1 MKIVF
6 AHLLNDYS
14 GSPLILS
21 SIIKAAKEKGYEVDL
36 FTCGGGDGFLSNL
49 GVHYYHFPYR
59 FFVNKYVRLV
69 VFMSSQM
76 ILFSKM
82 FWHYRN
88 EKDVVFYVNTLLPFG
103 AGLAGNL
110 LEKKV
115 VYHIHETSMKP
126 PIFKKLLKFF
136 ANKNAD
142 TAIYVSNNLMEMEAL
157 PDVKGKVVYN
167 GLSKDFIAKAKVS
180 ESKSKSSLSRNLGE
194 NKNGLPQNF
203 GENEN
208 NDRFRILMLC
218 SLKDYKGVPEFVEL
232 AKRLPNY
239 EFELVVNASENEIK
253 NYFGTVPNYKNLTIF
268 PVQSNVH
275 PFYQRADLVLN
286 LSHPETWVETFGM
299 TILEAMYYGIP
310 CIVPPVGGP
319 VELID
324 NGVQGFLIDQRNL
337 DIIIEKINLLATDKI
352 LYQSFSEAALKK
364 AKTFSLENM
373 IKGCLVAIEE

>member
-21 SIIKAAKEKGYEVDL
+21 SIIKAAKEKGYEIDL
-36 FTCGGGDGFLSNL
+36 FTSGNHEGFLSNL
-49 GVHYYHFPYR
+49 GVNYYHFPYR

-76 ILFSKM
+76 ILFLKM
-82 FWHYRN
+82 FWRYRN
-88 EKDVVFYVNTLLPFG
+88 QKDVVFYVNTLLPLG
-103 AGLAGNL
+103 AGLAGKIL
-110 LEKKV
+110 GKRV

-126 PIFKKLLKFF
+126 PIFKKLLKTF
-136 ANKNAD
+136 ANKTAD
-142 TAIYVSNNLMEMEAL
+142 TAIYVSNNLMELEAL
-157 PDVKGKVVYN
+157 PDVEGKVVYN
-167 GLSKDFIAKAKVS
+167 GLSKDFIAKAKI
-180 ESKSKSSLSRNLGE
+180 
-194 NKNGLPQNF
+194 NKNK
-203 GENEN
+203 N
-208 NDRFRILMLC
+208 NDVFRILMLC
-218 SLKDYKGVPEFVEL
+218 SLKDYKGVPEFIEL

-239 EFELVVNASENEIK
+239 EFELVVNATDNEIQ
-253 NYFGTVPNYKNLTIF
+253 NYFGTPPNYKNLTIF
-268 PVQSNVH
+268 SVQSNVH

-324 NGVQGFLIDQRNL
+324 NGVQGFLIDQRHL
-337 DIIIEKINLLATDKI
+337 DIVIEKINLIATDKA
-352 LYQSFSEAALKK
+352 LYQSFSDAAQRK
-364 AKTFSLENM
+364 AKTFSVENM
-373 IKGCLVAIEE
+373 IEKSLATLK

>member
-36 FTCGGGDGFLSNL
+36 FTSGNNEGFLSNL
-49 GVHYYHFPYR
+49 GVNYYHFPYR
-59 FFVNKYVRLV
+59 FFVNKYIRLA
-69 VFMSSQM
+69 VFMSSQL

-82 FWHYRN
+82 FWRYRN
-88 EKDVVFYVNTLLPFG
+88 QKEVVFYVNTLLPFG
-103 AGLAGNL
+103 AGLAGKL
-110 LEKKV
+110 LGKRV

-126 PIFKKLLKFF
+126 PIFKKLLKTF
-136 ANKNAD
+136 ANKTAS
-142 TAIYVSNNLMEMEAL
+142 TAIYVSHNLMEMEAL
-157 PDVKGKVVYN
+157 PNVAGKVVYN
-167 GLSKDFIAKAKVS
+167 GLSKDFLAKAQTGK
-180 ESKSKSSLSRNLGE
+180 
-194 NKNGLPQNF
+194 NKTDT
-203 GENEN
+203 E
-208 NDRFRILMLC
+208 FRVLMLC

-232 AKRLPNY
+232 AKRLTDY
-239 EFELVVNASENEIK
+239 QFELVVNASENEIK
-253 NYFGTVPNYKNLTIF
+253 NYFETVPNLKNLTIF

-319 VELID
+319 VELIE
-324 NGVQGFLIDQRNL
+324 NGKEGFLIDQRNL
-337 DIIIEKINLLATDKI
+337 DTVAEKITLIATDKV
-352 LYQSFSEAALKK
+352 LYQQLANAAVIK
-364 AKTFSLENM
+364 ANDFSLENM
-373 IKGCLVAIEE
+373 VEGCLGLI

>member
-36 FTCGGGDGFLSNL
+36 FTSGNNEGFLSNL
-49 GVHYYHFPYR
+49 DVNYYHFPYR
-59 FFVNKYVRLV
+59 FFVNKYIRLV

-82 FWHYRN
+82 LWRYRN
-88 EKDVVFYVNTLLPFG
+88 QKDVVFYVNTLLPFG
-103 AGLAGNL
+103 AGLAGKIL
-110 LEKKV
+110 GKRV

-126 PIFKKLLKFF
+126 PIFKKLLKTF
-136 ANKNAD
+136 ANETAT

-157 PDVKGKVVYN
+157 PNVEGKVVYN
-167 GLSKDFIAKAKVS
+167 GLSKDFIAKAQTGK
-180 ESKSKSSLSRNLGE
+180 
-194 NKNGLPQNF
+194 NKIDDG
-203 GENEN
+203 
-208 NDRFRILMLC
+208 FRILMLC

-239 EFELVVNASENEIK
+239 KFELVVNASESEIK
-253 NYFGTVPNYKNLTIF
+253 DYFGTVPNLKNLTIF

-286 LSHPETWVETFGM
+286 LSHPETWIETFGM

-324 NGVQGFLIDQRNL
+324 DGKEGFLIDQRNL
-337 DIIIEKINLLATDKI
+337 NEITEKISLIATDSA
-352 LYQSFSEAALKK
+352 LYQNLSTAALRK
-364 AKTFSLENM
+364 AKYFSVENM
-373 IKGCLVAIEE
+373 ISGCLDHTI

>member
-36 FTCGGGDGFLSNL
+36 FTSGNNEGFLSNL
-49 GVHYYHFPYR
+49 DVNYYHFPYR
-59 FFVNKYVRLV
+59 FFVNKYIRLV

-76 ILFSKM
+76 LLFLKM
-82 FWHYRN
+82 LWRYRN
-88 EKDVVFYVNTLLPFG
+88 QKDVVFYVNTLLPFG
-103 AGLAGNL
+103 AGLAGKIL
-110 LEKKV
+110 GKRV

-126 PIFKKLLKFF
+126 PIFKKLLKTF
-136 ANKNAD
+136 ANKTAD

-157 PDVKGKVVYN
+157 PDVEGKVVYN
-167 GLSKDFIAKAKVS
+167 GLSKDFIAKANKN
-180 ESKSKSSLSRNLGE
+180 KNSLLGELGE
-194 NKNGLPQNF
+194 NKNNSV
-203 GENEN
+203 
-208 NDRFRILMLC
+208 FRILMLC
-218 SLKDYKGVPEFVEL
+218 SLKDYKGVPEFIEL

-239 EFELVVNASENEIK
+239 EFELVVNATDNEIK

-268 PVQSNVH
+268 SVQSNVH

-286 LSHPETWVETFGM
+286 LSHPETWIETFGM

-324 NGVQGFLIDQRNL
+324 NGVQGFLIDQRYL
-337 DIIIEKINLLATDKI
+337 DIIVEKINLIATDKV
-352 LYQSFSEAALKK
+352 LYQSFSNAALRK
-364 AKTFSLENM
+364 AKTFSVENM
-373 IKGCLVAIEE
+373 IEGSLATLKSEK